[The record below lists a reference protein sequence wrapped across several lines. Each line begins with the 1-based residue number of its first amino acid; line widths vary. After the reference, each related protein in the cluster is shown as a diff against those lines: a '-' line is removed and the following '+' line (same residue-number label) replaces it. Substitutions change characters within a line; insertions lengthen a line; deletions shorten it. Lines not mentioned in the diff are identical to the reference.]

1 MIIVHN
7 LPYLSFSPEL
17 KHIRRRRKWQDRKTV
32 VEALQLQRD
41 FLADPFIIF
50 RPDNFPSGGFTLFA
64 IAASF
69 FHLLFIVLLSI
80 FYEGM
85 SQTK

>member
-7 LPYLSFSPEL
+7 LPYLSFPPKL

-32 VEALQLQRD
+32 VEALQRD

-50 RPDNFPSGGFTLFA
+50 LPDNFPSGGFTLFA
-64 IAASF
+64 IAVSF
-69 FHLLFIVLLSI
+69 FHLLFIVLLSS
-80 FYEGM
+80 F
-85 SQTK
+85 

>member
-7 LPYLSFSPEL
+7 LPYLSFPPKL
-17 KHIRRRRKWQDRKTV
+17 KHIRSRRKCQDRKTV
-32 VEALQLQRD
+32 VEALQRD

-64 IAASF
+64 IAVTF
-69 FHLLFIVLLSI
+69 FHLLFTVLLSS
-80 FYEGM
+80 F
-85 SQTK
+85 